1 MDGSGV
7 ATFAEEYATADGMAV
22 VPLPVLP
29 PALPAFVSETSF
41 VVRRGLDLKRELSA
55 TSERRES
62 RPAKELDSSVSST
75 RDTARCR
82 HLGDFGTRGELVVS
96 DVGTAAS
103 EKVMP
108 DGRTE
113 GLGDARAGATLQR
126 E

>member
-1 MDGSGV
+1 M
-7 ATFAEEYATADGMAV
+7 
-22 VPLPVLP
+22 
-29 PALPAFVSETSF
+29 
-41 VVRRGLDLKRELSA
+41 RRGLDLKRELSA

-75 RDTARCR
+75 RETARCR
-82 HLGDFGTRGELVVS
+82 HLGDFGTRGELVS

-113 GLGDARAGATLQR
+113 GLGGARAGATLQR